1 MEFQMPDDRHDPSQ
15 PEQALSALMDGELDA
30 AAAARLA
37 ESCRHDARLC
47 ATWHNYHL
55 IGDVMRSQD
64 LAQPPGHDAAF
75 VQRLRERLAAEPVL
89 LAPAPTPV
97 AAPERRRRLPRRAW
111 AASAVAAGAMAVGG
125 VLVVTRLQAPELR
138 PAGQVL
144 AQAPQDAAQP
154 LALIGTTAVPAV
166 RAPVPA
172 AAVAEADDRL
182 LRDARLDRYLVAHK
196 QWGSSFA
203 MPVPVAAHTPAA
215 AAGR

>member
-1 MEFQMPDDRHDPSQ
+1 MPDDRPDPSQ

-37 ESCRHDARLC
+37 EACRGDARLR
-47 ATWHNYHL
+47 AAWHSYHL

-64 LAQPPGHDAAF
+64 LAQRPAHDAAF
-75 VQRLRERLAAEPVL
+75 VLRLRERLAEEPVL
-89 LAPAPTPV
+89 LAPQPV
-97 AAPERRRRLPRRAW
+97 AQRELRRRRLPPRAW

-125 VLVVTRLQAPELR
+125 VLVVARLQVPELR

-144 AQAPQDAAQP
+144 AQAPRSAAQP
-154 LALIGTTAVPAV
+154 LALIGTTAVPAAQ
-166 RAPVPA
+166 APVPV
-172 AAVAEADDRL
+172 AAVAEPDDRL

>member
-1 MEFQMPDDRHDPSQ
+1 MPDDRHDPLQ
-15 PEQALSALMDGELDA
+15 PEQALSALMDGELDD

-37 ESCRHDARLC
+37 EDCRHDPRLR
-47 ATWHNYHL
+47 AAWHSYHL

-75 VQRLRERLAAEPVL
+75 VLRLRERLAAEPVL
-89 LAPAPTPV
+89 LAPAPV
-97 AAPERRRRLPRRAW
+97 AMPEQRRRRLPSRAW

-125 VLVVTRLQAPELR
+125 VLVLTRLQPLEPS
-138 PAGQVL
+138 PAAAVL
-144 AQAPQDAAQP
+144 AQAPQTTPQLPA
-154 LALIGTTAVPAV
+154 GTTTVVAQE
-166 RAPVPA
+166 PVPA
-172 AAVAEADDRL
+172 PAPAAVAQADDRL

-203 MPVPVAAHTPAA
+203 MPVPVAAHVPVAA

>member
-1 MEFQMPDDRHDPSQ
+1 MPDDRHDPSQ
-15 PEQALSALMDGELDA
+15 PEQALSALMDGELDD

-37 ESCRHDARLC
+37 EDCRHDARLR
-47 ATWHNYHL
+47 AAWHSYHL

-89 LAPAPTPV
+89 LAPAPVTM
-97 AAPERRRRLPRRAW
+97 PERRRRLPRRAW
-111 AASAVAAGAMAVGG
+111 AASAVAVGAMAVGG
-125 VLVVTRLQAPELR
+125 VLVLTRLQPLEPS
-138 PAGQVL
+138 PAAAVL
-144 AQAPQDAAQP
+144 AQAPQTTPQTVPQPLTGPATVAAQE
-154 LALIGTTAVPAV
+154 PA
-166 RAPVPA
+166 P
-172 AAVAEADDRL
+172 AAVAQADDRL

-203 MPVPVAAHTPAA
+203 MPVPVAAHVPVAA

>member
-37 ESCRHDARLC
+37 ESCRHDARLR
-47 ATWHNYHL
+47 ATWHSYHL

-89 LAPAPTPV
+89 LAPAPTV
-97 AAPERRRRLPRRAW
+97 VSERRRRMPRRAW

-125 VLVVTRLQAPELR
+125 VLVVARLQVPELR

-144 AQAPQDAAQP
+144 AQAPQSAAQP
-154 LALIGTTAVPAV
+154 LALIGTTAVPAAQ
-166 RAPVPA
+166 APVPV
-172 AAVAEADDRL
+172 AAVAEPDDRL

>member
-1 MEFQMPDDRHDPSQ
+1 MPEDRHDPSQ

-37 ESCRHDARLC
+37 EDCRHDARLR
-47 ATWHNYHL
+47 ATWHSYHL

-75 VQRLRERLAAEPVL
+75 VLRLREHLAAEPVL
-89 LAPAPTPV
+89 LAPAPAPV
-97 AAPERRRRLPRRAW
+97 TVPERRRRFPRRAW

-125 VLVVTRLQAPELR
+125 VLVLTRLEPSELS
-138 PAGQVL
+138 PAVAVL
-144 AQAPQDAAQP
+144 AQAPQTAPQS
-154 LALIGTTAVPAV
+154 LAGTTTVTGLEPA
-166 RAPVPA
+166 PA
-172 AAVAEADDRL
+172 SAVAQADDRL

-203 MPVPVAAHTPAA
+203 MPVPVAAHIPVAA